1 MKKRILTGLQAT
13 SDQLHIGNYF
23 GSIRSMLDLAQEY
36 PDAEIFL
43 FTAIMHTFTGL
54 HDAQEL
60 KRNVMNS
67 LKLFI
72 ACGVDPKRFMIYNP
86 ADIPAH
92 AQLNRVFECLTIMG
106 TMERMHSYKEALDKG
121 KK

>member
-1 MKKRILTGLQAT
+1 
-13 SDQLHIGNYF
+13 
-23 GSIRSMLDLAQEY
+23 MLDLSKEF

-54 HDAQEL
+54 HDAEQL
-60 KRNVMNS
+60 KKNVMNS

-92 AQLNRVFECLTIMG
+92 AQLNRVFTCLTIM
-106 TMERMHSYKEALDKG
+106 
-121 KK
+121 

>member
-1 MKKRILTGLQAT
+1 
-13 SDQLHIGNYF
+13 
-23 GSIRSMLDLAQEY
+23 MLDLSQEF

-54 HDAQEL
+54 HDAQQL
-60 KRNVMNS
+60 KINVMNS

-72 ACGVDPKRFMIYNP
+72 ACGVDPKRFLIYNP

-92 AQLNRVFECLTIMG
+92 AQLNRVFECLTIM
-106 TMERMHSYKEALDKG
+106 
-121 KK
+121 

>member
-1 MKKRILTGLQAT
+1 
-13 SDQLHIGNYF
+13 
-23 GSIRSMLDLAQEY
+23 MLDLADQF

-54 HDAQEL
+54 HNADEL
-60 KRNVMNS
+60 KKNVMNS

-72 ACGVDPKRFMIYNP
+72 ACGVDPKRFVIYNP

-92 AQLNRVFECLTIMG
+92 AQLNWVFSCLTIM
-106 TMERMHSYKEALDKG
+106 
-121 KK
+121 